1 MCVSMFAH
9 RWLHVCAIHM
19 QMCAEV
25 RGYLRWPV
33 LTNTIYISS
42 WSLSLDL
49 GFAKEAGQIGHQVP
63 SILQSPLPQC
73 WDCKCELGYLAF

>member
-1 MCVSMFAH
+1 MCVSMFTH

-33 LTNTIYISS
+33 LTNIIYISS
-42 WSLSLDL
+42 WNLSLDL
-49 GFAKEAGQIGHQVP
+49 GFTKEAGQIGHHPKHPPVYFP
-63 SILQSPLPQC
+63 SAGIASVN
-73 WDCKCELGYLAF
+73 